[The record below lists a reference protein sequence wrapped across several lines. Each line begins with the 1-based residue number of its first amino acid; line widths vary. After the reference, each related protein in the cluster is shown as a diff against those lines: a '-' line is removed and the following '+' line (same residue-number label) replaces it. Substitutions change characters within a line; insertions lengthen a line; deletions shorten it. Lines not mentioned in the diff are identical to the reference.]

1 MFEPGRD
8 AGESYAVPAGTAKRA
23 YDEEWNRLAEERL
36 KLEREKKEFRLRQEA
51 EKKRLAEESYL
62 FEMKWRIL
70 ESELKKLAREK
81 QVWESEK
88 ERLSHRGAAY
98 RRASVSEEG
107 AEVFFSGVEDEL
119 SLKKR
124 YKELIKIYHPD
135 NLGGDT
141 MTLQKINKI
150 YDILRKQYSA

>member
-1 MFEPGRD
+1 
-8 AGESYAVPAGTAKRA
+8 
-23 YDEEWNRLAEERL
+23 
-36 KLEREKKEFRLRQEA
+36 
-51 EKKRLAEESYL
+51 
-62 FEMKWRIL
+62 MKWKIL

-81 QVWESEK
+81 QLWESEK
-88 ERLSHRGAAY
+88 ELSRRRAGSHR
-98 RRASVSEEG
+98 RSPVSAEG

-135 NLGGDT
+135 NQGGDT
-141 MTLQKINKI
+141 VTLQKINKI